1 MQHDCFPGA
10 TPNWP
15 KGPLSVLAVQNPR
28 YAVKKGIECPFL
40 EMAAVAE
47 NFGGIL
53 KWDTRRLEGSG
64 LARFKENDT
73 LFAKITPCPENGKV
87 AFVSGMP
94 GETGL
99 GSTEFIVLSPH
110 DGTDPRFLYHLVCAH
125 DVRGRATAR
134 MEG

>member
-1 MQHDCFPGA
+1 MQTDCFPDA
-10 TPNWP
+10 TPDWP
-15 KGPLSVLAVQNPR
+15 KGPLSVLAQQNPR
-28 YAVKKGIECPFL
+28 YPVKKGIGYPFL

-53 KWDTRRLEGSG
+53 KWDSRRLEGSG
-64 LARFKENDT
+64 LARFKADDT

-99 GSTEFIVLSPH
+99 GLGSTEFIVLSPR
-110 DGTDPRFLYHLVCAH
+110 DGSDPRFLYHVA
-125 DVRGRATAR
+125 
-134 MEG
+134 